1 MTNAMIIILSLW
13 LLSVVG
19 VVIIIQNIF
28 SECKDNLEELEKWR
42 KDFKDKYND
51 GQD

>member
-1 MTNAMIIILSLW
+1 MTTAMIIILSIW
-13 LLSVVG
+13 LLSLVG

-28 SECKDNLEELEKWR
+28 SECEDNLEELEKWR
-42 KDFKDKYND
+42 KEFRNKYSD